1 MLQLYKYSYFIV
13 GFAKDIFIINILVAF
28 LWIQNQIHSEFWQ
41 FAFKPFSLIN
51 QLLY

>member
-28 LWIQNQIHSEFWQ
+28 LWIQNQIHCKFWQ
-41 FAFKPFSLIN
+41 FALKPFSLIN